1 MRVDEFLGTL
11 GWILCCIYA
20 SIPVFWLMIHPFA
33 TFWRSRSRS
42 PHRVLLPAWIG
53 MWLIFGAFTA
63 PARHFV
69 LYRNRWILIPAVLL
83 LALGFWIYIQS
94 GKGFSWIHLSGL
106 PEIRSDAQNQTLI
119 ISGLHNRV
127 RHPIYLGHLCEMLAW
142 SLATGLFVC
151 YMLTGFAVITG
162 AFMIRME
169 DRELEQRFGDSY
181 RNYRARVPAILPRI
195 SVQ

>member
-1 MRVDEFLGTL
+1 MDEILGTV

-20 SIPVFWLMIHPFA
+20 SIPVFWLIIHPFA
-33 TFWRSRSRS
+33 TLWRSRSCS

-53 MWLIFGAFTA
+53 MWLIFGVSTA

-69 LYRNRWILIPAVLL
+69 LYRRHWTLIPAAFL

-119 ISGLHNRV
+119 ISGLHNHV

-142 SLATGLFVC
+142 SLATGLLVC
-151 YMLTGFAVITG
+151 YVLMGFAVITG

-195 SVQ
+195 